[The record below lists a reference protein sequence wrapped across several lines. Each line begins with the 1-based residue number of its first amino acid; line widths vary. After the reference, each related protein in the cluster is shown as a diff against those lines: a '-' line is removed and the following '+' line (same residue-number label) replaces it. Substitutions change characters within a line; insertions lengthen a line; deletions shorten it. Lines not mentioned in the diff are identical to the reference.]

1 MRSPPVRQLIN
12 LLAAIGL
19 VPGSIACSGD
29 NATGPSAETTLESV
43 IPGADATGV
52 DPSGMITVRFSG
64 PMASG
69 MDRYVDL
76 HQGDISGPVVPMP
89 CALSADRSAVICTPD
104 QPLQPGTTYTIHM
117 GAGMMDANGRPVE
130 TESHGMGLG
139 GQPVT
144 GQMMGG
150 MHDGEPTG
158 MMGSGWRHPGD
169 GHLGMAF
176 TFETA

>member
-1 MRSPPVRQLIN
+1 MRNQPMRQLIIP
-12 LLAAIGL
+12 LAAIGM
-19 VPGSIACSGD
+19 VSGSVACSNDSATAPSGD
-29 NATGPSAETTLESV
+29 TILESV
-43 IPGADATGV
+43 TPGAGARGV
-52 DPSGMITVRFSG
+52 DPSGTITVRFSG

-76 HQGDISGPVVPMP
+76 HQGAISGPVVPMT
-89 CALSADRSAVICTPD
+89 CALSADRSAVTCTPD
-104 QPLQPGTTYTIHM
+104 QPLHPTTTYTIHM
-117 GAGMMDANGRPVE
+117 GAGMMDASGRPVE

-150 MHDGEPTG
+150 MHGGQPTG
-158 MMGSGWRHPGD
+158 MMGSGWSHPGD

-176 TFETA
+176 AFETA